1 MASIRLATEDDV
13 QAIAALLAA
22 FRTWFGRDS
31 PSGESLA
38 RSVRRLLADP
48 GTEYLLAGDP
58 PVGVCQ
64 LRYRYGVWFEAED
77 CCLEDLYVCDEARG
91 EGLGRALAEAALERA
106 RERGCAR
113 IELDV
118 NEANPPALALYRSL
132 GFESRPASTEG
143 NNLLMRLRL

>member
-1 MASIRLATEDDV
+1 MASIRLAGEDDV
-13 QAIAALLAA
+13 EAIASLLAA

-31 PSGESLA
+31 PSEESLA

-48 GTEYLLAGDP
+48 GTEYLVAGEP
-58 PVGVCQ
+58 AVGVCQ

-77 CCLEDLYVCDEARG
+77 CCLEDLYVRDEVRG
-91 EGLGRALAEAALERA
+91 EGLGRALAESALERA

-132 GFESRPASTEG
+132 GFESRPARAEG

>member
-1 MASIRLATEDDV
+1 MASIRLAKEDDAP
-13 QAIAALLAA
+13 AIASLLAA
-22 FRTWFGRDS
+22 FRTWFGRDE
-31 PSGESLA
+31 PSEESLA

-48 GTEYLLAGDP
+48 DTEYLVAGDP

-77 CCLEDLYVCDEARG
+77 CCLEDLYVRGEARG
-91 EGLGRALAEAALERA
+91 QGLGRALAEAALERA

-118 NEANPPALALYRSL
+118 NEANPPALKLYRSL
-132 GFESRPASTEG
+132 GFESRPAWAEG
-143 NNLLMRLRL
+143 NNLLMRRRL